1 MDRQHLAEMLRAGS
15 RQRGGT
21 RLRQISFAVIAAALV
36 DAAIVTMPVG
46 QRNASLVAVSAA
58 VIWCFFLFEWALRLA
73 LAPEISPGTTAWV
86 ARRDY
91 ALSPAGIVDALCAL
105 GPVVII
111 ATGYFPPLI
120 SALLLFSSLKVLR
133 SMPGVHLIARV
144 FRNERGT
151 LFSVVTLF
159 ALVLVIA
166 AECEYLLESRLQ
178 PATFGS
184 LPAALWWG
192 IVTLTTTGYGDAI
205 PVSFPGRVVAGLVMI
220 CGIAVLALFAGILAS
235 GFAAE
240 IRRRDFLTAWDMV
253 ARIPFLCNLGAATI
267 AEVARLLRPRHVG
280 AGSVVMRRGQPG
292 DCMFFIVSGRLEV
305 QVEPRPVIL
314 SNGDFVGEMA
324 LITGEPRTAT
334 VTAREHTELLALDLA
349 DFRELAGR
357 HPELA
362 NAIAKEAANRSGS
375 RKLPSGAPPQ

>member
-1 MDRQHLAEMLRAGS
+1 MNRPRLAAMLRPAS
-15 RQRGGT
+15 RQPEARRFT
-21 RLRQISFAVIAAALV
+21 QLAYLVISAAVITAAA
-36 DAAIVTMPVG
+36 VTMPLG
-46 QRNASLVAVSAA
+46 KNHATLVSIAAA
-58 VIWCFFLFEWALRLA
+58 VIWCFFLLEWLLRLV
-73 LAPEISPGTTAWV
+73 LAPEIAPAAASWA

-91 ALSPAGIVDALCAL
+91 ALSPFGVIDALCAL
-105 GPVVII
+105 GPVAI
-111 ATGYFPPLI
+111 AAAGFSAPVI

-133 SMPGVHLIARV
+133 SIPGVHLIVRV
-144 FRNERGT
+144 FRNERRT
-151 LFSVVTLF
+151 LLSVVTLF

-166 AECEYLLESRLQ
+166 AECEYLLERASQ
-178 PATFGS
+178 PAAFSS

-205 PVSFPGRVVAGLVMI
+205 PVTFPGRVVAGLVMI

-253 ARIPFLCNLGAATI
+253 ARIPFLRDLGAGTI
-267 AEVARLLRPRHVG
+267 AEVARLLRPQEVTAG
-280 AGSVVMRRGQPG
+280 AVVMRRGQAG

-305 QVEPRPVIL
+305 QVEPRPVML
-314 SNGDFVGEMA
+314 GDGDFVGEMA

-334 VTAREHTELLALDLA
+334 VVAREHSELLALDLA

-362 NAIAKEAANRSGS
+362 NAIEKEATR
-375 RKLPSGAPPQ
+375 RRRP

>member
-1 MDRQHLAEMLRAGS
+1 
-15 RQRGGT
+15 
-21 RLRQISFAVIAAALV
+21 
-36 DAAIVTMPVG
+36 
-46 QRNASLVAVSAA
+46 
-58 VIWCFFLFEWALRLA
+58 
-73 LAPEISPGTTAWV
+73 
-86 ARRDY
+86 
-91 ALSPAGIVDALCAL
+91 
-105 GPVVII
+105 
-111 ATGYFPPLI
+111 
-120 SALLLFSSLKVLR
+120 
-133 SMPGVHLIARV
+133 
-144 FRNERGT
+144 
-151 LFSVVTLF
+151 
-159 ALVLVIA
+159 
-166 AECEYLLESRLQ
+166 
-178 PATFGS
+178 
-184 LPAALWWG
+184 
-192 IVTLTTTGYGDAI
+192 
-205 PVSFPGRVVAGLVMI
+205 
-220 CGIAVLALFAGILAS
+220 
-235 GFAAE
+235 
-240 IRRRDFLTAWDMV
+240 
-253 ARIPFLCNLGAATI
+253 TI